1 MTISSVSPN
10 IAAQAT
16 SVQATPIPPAPRTEK
31 NEGNDG
37 DKDDRAVAASV
48 QAIKPTTN
56 SAGETIGSLI
66 SAKA

>member
-37 DKDDRAVAASV
+37 DKDDRAVSV